1 MIFILNKN
9 QETVGVASNSNPLS
23 LPYFEDWHT
32 ENLEGIN
39 TYEFKV
45 PSDHEDSV
53 KLEVEGHV
61 IIKNLDNEHVLFTIK
76 EINEGMNNGRRIKS
90 VFCEETAISELLSDV
105 QRPDLLTSATLEVAA
120 NSIINNTVG
129 YTLANV
135 PYTQSQDVEF
145 TDYLTVLEAFRQVV
159 SQFGMEMYFTV
170 KLQGTKIVEKVIHI
184 VEERGQ
190 NTGVRFD
197 YSYDLRSVGRTEDS
211 SQVITAL
218 IGVGKGDNSKT
229 RINLSAMP
237 AFDYGDIYK
246 EGGADW
252 IGSESALQR
261 FGRNGR
267 HKFGFFVDD
276 KADTDNQLRDRTIK
290 ELQKRCVPAVHYTC
304 AISTLERLTGY
315 NAKKL
320 RIGDTIVINDKS
332 FKPAIVINGRVKQL
346 KRSYTRNN
354 VDEVELGNYKPITLS
369 PNKSI
374 KDLQNIISKSEAKW
388 NNTSIQIAVEA
399 IGGTVFLNGQGESTL
414 IARLYNN
421 EEEID
426 ADGMDFIYKWY
437 KYDINGELVPLWG
450 GTTDYK
456 TGKTQLVTPIELN
469 GQATFKIIID
479 DGK

>member
-1 MIFILNKN
+1 MLFILNKN

-45 PSDHEDSV
+45 PSDHLDSG

-61 IIKNLDNEHVLFTIK
+61 IVKNLDGEHILFTIK
-76 EINEGMNNGRRIKS
+76 EINESMDSGRRIKS
-90 VFCEETAISELLSDV
+90 IFCEETAITELLSDV
-105 QRPDLLTSATLEVAA
+105 QRPDTFTSATLEVVVK
-120 NSIINNTVG
+120 SVIGNTFG
-129 YTLANV
+129 YTLADI

-145 TDYLTVLEAFRQVV
+145 SDYMTVLEALRQVV
-159 SQFGMEMYFTV
+159 SEFGMEMYFTV

-184 VEERGQ
+184 VEERGL

-211 SQVITAL
+211 SQIVTAL
-218 IGVGKGDNSKT
+218 IGVGKGDNSQT
-229 RINLSAMP
+229 RINLINVG
-237 AFDYGDIYK
+237 AFDDGDIYK
-246 EGGADW
+246 EAGADW
-252 IGSESALQR
+252 IGSEAALQR

-267 HKFGFFVDD
+267 HRFGFFVDD
-276 KADTDNQLRDRTIK
+276 KSDSDNELKNRTIK
-290 ELQKRCVPAVHYTC
+290 ELKKRCVPAVHYTC

-315 NAKKL
+315 SAKKL

-332 FKPAIVINGRVKQL
+332 FNPYIVINGRVKQL

-374 KDLQNIISKSEAKW
+374 KDLQNIISKSETKW

-414 IARLYNN
+414 IAKIFNN

-426 ADGMDFIYKWY
+426 ADGRDFIYKWY

-456 TGKTQLVTPIELN
+456 TGKTQVVTPIELN